1 MVNLLVVLVLFV
13 LGMVMVVVLEVLV
26 VVTQSSNAG
35 CRYDR
40 RTVYLE

>member
-1 MVNLLVVLVLFV
+1 MVKLLVVLVLLV
-13 LGMVMVVVLEVLV
+13 LGMLIVVVLEV
-26 VVTQSSNAG
+26 VVTQPSNAG